1 MEGIVELT
9 EFFFLDCGFI
19 DGDCLTARPVLF
31 VTVLGFLLDFRKA
44 IEFWVPIGAL
54 KSIFMSTGDAVSE
67 VSELRKT
74 P

>member
-1 MEGIVELT
+1 MEGIVELA
-9 EFFFLDCGFI
+9 EFFFLLCGFI

-31 VTVLGFLLDFRKA
+31 VTVLVFLFDFRKA

-67 VSELRKT
+67 VSELRKA